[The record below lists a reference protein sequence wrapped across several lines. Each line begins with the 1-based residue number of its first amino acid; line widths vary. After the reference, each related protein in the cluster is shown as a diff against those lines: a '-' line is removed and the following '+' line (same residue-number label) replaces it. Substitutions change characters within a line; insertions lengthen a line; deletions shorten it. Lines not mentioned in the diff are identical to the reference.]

1 MQRAFKRGLALQRR
15 NFPIVQ
21 EIQIIRKQHFKV
33 QATIAAATATT
44 ASDRSTPL
52 EIFDTGRNRNLD
64 MTSNRLHIQ
73 ELLEKITEKTNNLP
87 PPIFT
92 EKCCEFYKQL
102 DKNGKLEFFDVLSK
116 EFDVDRKNSLKQARD
131 YLNAKSKSDATVIE
145 KNLQY
150 FLEPKYNIF
159 LDRIHQL
166 PNGLKFLADMRADL
180 LDLMGPRG
188 SATYN
193 EYISLEQDIRL
204 KLKKYVIGFLKLE
217 RITWEKSSAAL
228 LEKICSYEAV
238 HQVKDWK
245 DIKRRL
251 DPDRRVYAFFEN
263 NIPNEPLAFVHVA
276 LLPSLANSVQAI
288 LEAPSPTRQDLN
300 PKNLRLGGINLG
312 NYLIKQAVDDLQ
324 KQFPMLNV
332 FATLSPM
339 PGYRQ
344 WLTSHVDSDPTIQ
357 AELEHVPDW
366 KNKLNRFNSK
376 DQQEL
381 KDPLMRLCS
390 RYILSEKR
398 VGNNALD
405 PVANFH
411 LRNGACA
418 HQIHWQADT
427 SDKGIRDSFGIMIN
441 YNYITDRL
449 ESNHRLYQKN
459 GTISISEPSSTTASA
474 SAPAGEES
482 WLSQWIARKQ

>member
-1 MQRAFKRGLALQRR
+1 
-15 NFPIVQ
+15 
-21 EIQIIRKQHFKV
+21 
-33 QATIAAATATT
+33 
-44 ASDRSTPL
+44 
-52 EIFDTGRNRNLD
+52 
-64 MTSNRLHIQ
+64 MTSNRLYIQ

-92 EKCCEFYKQL
+92 EKCCELYKQL

-116 EFDVDRKNSLKQARD
+116 EFDVDRENSIKQARE
-131 YLNAKSKSDATVIE
+131 YITASSKSDATQIE
-145 KNLQY
+145 KSLQY

-251 DPDRRVYAFFEN
+251 EPDRRVYAFFEN
-263 NIPNEPLAFVHVA
+263 NIPNEPLVFVHVA
-276 LLPSLANSVQAI
+276 LLPTLANSVQAI
-288 LEAPSPTRQDLN
+288 LEAPNPTKQDLN
-300 PKNLRLGGINLG
+300 PSNFEYAICYSITTQQGLGGINLG

-324 KQFPMLNV
+324 KQFPMLKV

-344 WLTSHVDSDPTIQ
+344 WLTSHVDSDSTVQ
-357 AELEHVPDW
+357 AEFEHVSDW

-376 DQQEL
+376 DQEEL

-398 VGNNALD
+398 IGNNALD

-427 SDKGIRDSFGIMIN
+427 SEKGIRDSFGIMIN

-459 GTISISEPSSTTASA
+459 GTISVSEPTSTSA
-474 SAPAGEES
+474 DKES
-482 WLSQWIARKQ
+482 WLSQWMVRKQQQQQQQQ